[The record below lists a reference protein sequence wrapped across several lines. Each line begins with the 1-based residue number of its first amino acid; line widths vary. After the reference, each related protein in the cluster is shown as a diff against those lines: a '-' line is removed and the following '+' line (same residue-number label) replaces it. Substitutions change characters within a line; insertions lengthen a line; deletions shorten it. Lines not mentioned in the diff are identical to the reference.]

1 MTFISFGIIT
11 DEMETAIIT
20 KLQKTFEDYAHEAE
34 GIEFWYARDLQ
45 KLLGYDKWENFINA
59 IEKAKVACKNSGH
72 DMEDHFPGVRKM
84 VSVGSGAQREVDD
97 FMLTRYACYL
107 IAQNGDPRKE
117 EIAFAQSYF
126 AVQTRRQEL
135 IEQRI
140 ALQERF
146 EARNK
151 LIASETE
158 LSKLIYERGVDD
170 AGFARIRSK
179 GDEALF
185 GGLNTSQIKNKLNLP
200 SKRPLAD
207 FLPTVTIAAK
217 NFATEITNFNV
228 KQNNLDGEVKI
239 TGEHIKNNAEMRRV
253 LAKNKIIP
261 ETLPPEEDIKILQ
274 RRVQSEDENI
284 ADVSKKKMQKK
295 LY

>member
-1 MTFISFGIIT
+1 MEIETIIQL
-11 DEMETAIIT
+11 
-20 KLQKTFEDYAHEAE
+20 KKTFEDYANKED
-34 GIEFWYARDLQ
+34 GIEFWFARNLQ
-45 KLLGYDKWENFINA
+45 KLLNYDEWRNFLKV
-59 IEKAKVACKNSGH
+59 IEKAKTSCTNSKQEIKN
-72 DMEDHFPGVRKM
+72 HFVDFNKM
-84 VSVGSGAQREVDD
+84 VKIGSETGREIEDIK
-97 FMLTRYACYL
+97 LTRYACYL

-126 AVQTRRQEL
+126 AIQTRKQEL

-151 LIASETE
+151 LTASETE

-185 GGLNTSQIKNKLNLP
+185 GGNDTKMMKEKLNVP
-200 SKRPLAD
+200 ENRPLAD

-228 KQNNLDGEVKI
+228 KKDNLQGEKNV
-239 TGEHIKNNAEMRRV
+239 TTEHVKNNSDVRGL
-253 LAKNKIIP
+253 LAKSGIKP
-261 ETLPPEEDIKILQ
+261 EQLPAETDIKKLE
-274 RRVQSEDENI
+274 RKVKKEGESI
-284 ADVSKKKMQKK
+284 AKYSRKQIITK
-295 LY
+295 